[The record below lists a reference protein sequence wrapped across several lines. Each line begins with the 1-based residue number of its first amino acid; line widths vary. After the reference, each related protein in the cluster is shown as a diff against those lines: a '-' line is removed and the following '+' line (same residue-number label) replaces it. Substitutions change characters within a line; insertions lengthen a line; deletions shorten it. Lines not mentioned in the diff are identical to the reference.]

1 METKTYNQIRSE
13 EYHYG
18 QYRKT
23 YRSTEV
29 FIDWIGNKI
38 EKSQSVCD
46 LACGGGANLHYMA
59 KKYPNVK
66 FEGIDIEPNNIN
78 IAKTMI
84 TESNVEVFCGDILN
98 LPDALIN
105 KYSGITCFQTLS
117 WLPEYNNAIRSI
129 ARLNPDWIAIS
140 SLFYD
145 GNVEYK
151 IEVSDYTRKENN
163 SDRMQSYYNIYSIPR
178 IKELFRELGYNHFEY
193 KSFDIDIDIE
203 KTVSDGLHTYTRRME
218 DGSRIQI
225 SAGLMLPWYFIIAS
239 K

>member
-1 METKTYNQIRSE
+1 MR
-13 EYHYG
+13 
-18 QYRKT
+18 
-23 YRSTEV
+23 
-29 FIDWIGNKI
+29 F
-38 EKSQSVCD
+38 SVR
-46 LACGGGANLHYMA
+46 GANLDYMA
-59 KKYPNVK
+59 QKYPGVK
-66 FEGIDIEPNNIN
+66 FDGIDIEPDNID
-78 IAKTMI
+78 IAKKMI
-84 TESNVEVFCGDILN
+84 TETNVEVFCGDIFN
-98 LPDALIN
+98 LPDTLIN

-163 SDRMQSYYNIYSIPR
+163 SDHMQSYYNIYSIPR
-178 IKELFRELGYNHFEY
+178 IKELFRELGYSHFEY
-193 KSFDIDIDIE
+193 ISFDIDIDIE
-203 KTVSDGLHTYTRRME
+203 KTVSDGLGTYTRRME

-225 SAGLMLPWYFIIAS
+225 SGGLMLPWYFIIAN